1 MAATIPLNEPSSFT
15 AGDTVKWRI
24 NAPDYLPADGWVLSY
39 ALVQSG
45 NQKTITGT
53 NNGDGTH
60 LATITAANSA
70 TYSTGIYFYQAYVTL
85 SGERFKI
92 REGRI
97 EVKPNFATATT
108 GVDARSHVKTVL
120 DALEATLANKASRDQ
135 LSYTINGTT
144 IAKLTPA
151 EIIKWHNHYSTM
163 YRQELAAEK
172 VAQGE
177 SQGNIIRVRFN
188 GK

>member
-1 MAATIPLNEPSSFT
+1 MTATIPLHEPASFN

-24 NAPDYLPADGWVLSY
+24 SVPDYLPADGWVLSY
-39 ALVQSG
+39 ALVQST
-45 NQKTITGT
+45 NQKTISGT

-70 TYSTGIYFYQAYVTL
+70 TYTAGIYFYQAYVTL
-85 SGERFKI
+85 SAERYKV
-92 REGRI
+92 REGRV
-97 EVKPNFATATT
+97 EVKPNFAAATT

-135 LSYTINGTT
+135 LNYTINGTT

-151 EIIKWHNHYSTM
+151 DIIKWHSHYSTM
-163 YRQELAAEK
+163 YRQELAAEN
-172 VAQGE
+172 VAKGE
-177 SQGNIIRVRFN
+177 ALGNMIRVRF
-188 GK
+188 